1 MYWMVYKKYIKRGGK
16 IYGPYKYHSRK
27 INGKVITEYRGKAVK
42 KKKIN
47 TLFLILGFILVFSL
61 IFVLNYDKID
71 FDNGIKITKS
81 TFNNIITP
89 ITKSL
94 TGFIVSNEIAENI
107 IVVTDGYGL
116 EGHEAYPIRGSRK
129 YERCLKVDSSIE
141 FNSVKIRAKVEYVAS
156 GGDLYYEIYS
166 HDYVND
172 EPETALGNCNV
183 PDPIEIK
190 EWESCEI
197 NLNQNSGT
205 YWVCAYSFTGDI
217 STDYYKI
224 YWNNQD
230 VKKKRAFWTGS
241 YWQKMDEASY
251 TMKAEFRGKK

>member
-1 MYWMVYKKYIKRGGK
+1 MAYKKYIKRKGK
-16 IYGPYKYHSRK
+16 VYGPYLYHSRK
-27 INGKVITEYRGKAVK
+27 IKGKVITEYRGKYKPK
-42 KKKIN
+42 KKKN
-47 TLFLILGFILVFSL
+47 NKTLIFLILGLLALSLV
-61 IFVLNYDKID
+61 FVLNYDKIN

-89 ITKSL
+89 ITKGL

-107 IVVTDGYGL
+107 TAITDGYGL
-116 EGHEAYPIRGSRK
+116 EGHESYTIRGSRK

-141 FNSVKIRAKVEYVAS
+141 FNSVRIRAKVEYVAN

-166 HDYVND
+166 HDHVND

-183 PDPIEIK
+183 PDPIKAK
-190 EWESCEI
+190 EWQSCEI

-205 YWVCAYSFTGDI
+205 YWVCAYSLTGDI

-230 VKKKRAFWTGS
+230 IKKKRAFWTGS
-241 YWQKMDEASY
+241 YWQKLEEASY

>member
-1 MYWMVYKKYIKRGGK
+1 
-16 IYGPYKYHSRK
+16 
-27 INGKVITEYRGKAVK
+27 
-42 KKKIN
+42 
-47 TLFLILGFILVFSL
+47 
-61 IFVLNYDKID
+61 
-71 FDNGIKITKS
+71 
-81 TFNNIITP
+81 
-89 ITKSL
+89 
-94 TGFIVSNEIAENI
+94 
-107 IVVTDGYGL
+107 
-116 EGHEAYPIRGSRK
+116 
-129 YERCLKVDSSIE
+129 
-141 FNSVKIRAKVEYVAS
+141 
-156 GGDLYYEIYS
+156 
-166 HDYVND
+166 
-172 EPETALGNCNV
+172 TALGNCDV

-205 YWVCAYSFTGDI
+205 YWVCAYSLTGDI

>member
-1 MYWMVYKKYIKRGGK
+1 MAYKKYIKRDGK
-16 IYGPYKYHSRK
+16 VYGPYIYHSRK
-27 INGKVITEYRGKAVK
+27 VNGKVISEYRGKYEEK
-42 KKKIN
+42 NNKRKQIL
-47 TLFLILGFILVFSL
+47 TFLIIALVIFSL
-61 IFVLNYDKID
+61 IIGLNYNKID
-71 FDNGIKITKS
+71 FNQGFKTTKS
-81 TFNNIITP
+81 ILNNIITP
-89 ITKSL
+89 IIKSL
-94 TGFIVSNEIAENI
+94 TGFVVSDESELEKEI
-107 IVVTDGYGL
+107 DGYSL
-116 EGHEAYPIRGSRK
+116 EGGESYPIRGSRK

-141 FNSVKIRAKVEYVAS
+141 FNSVRIIAKVEYVAS

-166 HDYVND
+166 HDYAND

-183 PDPIEIK
+183 PDPIKTK

-205 YWVCAYSFTGDI
+205 YWVCAYSPTGDI

-230 VKKKRAFWTGS
+230 IKKKRAFWTGS
-241 YWQKMDEASY
+241 YWQKLEEASY